1 MPRAHDGGRQLGPD
15 ATHGV
20 DQVEELRGTH
30 AQLVE
35 MSRSSGDS
43 LTETVRPAAEALR
56 RARFGL
62 RVQQQYAEL
71 RSDPDAWAEYLAE
84 AESTHVADG
93 IS

>member
-1 MPRAHDGGRQLGPD
+1 
-15 ATHGV
+15 
-20 DQVEELRGTH
+20 
-30 AQLVE
+30 

-43 LTETVRPAAEALR
+43 LTETVRPDAEALR